1 MSASIA
7 GAAPQVP
14 QWAEQTFNSGA
25 GGVGGTYPVDCAATP
40 NNNLALVRYA
50 NSTFNDPILAVW
62 KLNAPFSATPLLAS
76 IGGGSLKSGNQTTL
90 SANNPRAYQPSDR
103 VEVTNSFGVSIGSG
117 DSSGGSIINDETYI
131 ELTDLTS
138 SPPAL
143 LTQIVVSSSG
153 GAAYDYDHAGLAN
166 DLAISRD
173 SEWAVVNS
181 DNWIHLI
188 YTASLPSAWTVYPF
202 NIGDIDYSQ
211 NPPAANFNN
220 PCSPNWAVDSVAM
233 SNDRAIVTTARDS
246 GPGNSFRTW
255 VYIIDLTLS
264 PPEIVLQHELVPP
277 STWTPDEY
285 GDRPHDVAI
294 TVARNIDRVA
304 VVTTTHGVASFDL
317 TNNVPIGP
325 FFFDAADSRRYQQQV
340 DSVEVTDER
349 AVVISDF
356 KSAGSPQW
364 KVEVFSV
371 STTSGLTWLDEFLP
385 TGAEPPP
392 SRAHDLA
399 IDKDLDIAVIR
410 TSYDNVVV
418 FGLDSGTLSHTVV
431 ASPNGS
437 DAYAYSQ
444 YATYM
449 TYDVFSS
456 DSVAICPSVIVSENP
471 TVIQNMAITIGG
483 YFDAASSRWVGAV
496 DIIDLAAATLTVN
509 QVAIVP
515 NSNENG
521 GCVPVDLAINAIHDE
536 VVVRSVDPFRETSP
550 ASGPDLVGI
559 SILTS
564 PPAITASYGGS
575 GTIMGLDSLCVQTS
589 GFVSTTKRILSI
601 AQEEAAVFG
610 ADFTHRNK

>member
-62 KLNAPFSATPLLAS
+62 KLNGPFSATPLLAP

-117 DSSGGSIINDETYI
+117 DSVGGSLINDETYI

-153 GAAYDYDHAGLAN
+153 GSAYAYDHAGLAN

-181 DNWIHLI
+181 DNWIHAI
-188 YTASLPSAWTVYPF
+188 YTASLPSAWTVTAF

-211 NPPAANFNN
+211 HPPAANFSS

-233 SNDRAIVTTARDS
+233 SNDRAVVTTARDS
-246 GPGNSFRTW
+246 GPGGTYRTW

-294 TVARNIDRVA
+294 TIARSLDRVA

-317 TNNVPIGP
+317 ANNVPLGA
-325 FFFDAADSRRYQQQV
+325 FLFDPADSRRYQQQV
-340 DSVEVTDER
+340 DSLEVTDER

-356 KSAGSPQW
+356 NSGGTPQW
-364 KVEVFSV
+364 KVEVFNV
-371 STTSGLTWLDEFLP
+371 SSSSGLSSLMEYLP
-385 TGAEPPP
+385 SGTEPPP
-392 SRAHDLA
+392 SHAHDLA

-410 TSYDNVVV
+410 TSFDNVVV
-418 FGLDSGTLSHTVV
+418 FGLDSVSLSHTVV
-431 ASPNGS
+431 PSPNGS
-437 DAYAYSQ
+437 DAYTYQAY
-444 YATYM
+444 AGLTNC
-449 TYDVFSS
+449 DVFSS
-456 DSVAICPSVIVSENP
+456 DSVVICPSVVVSENP
-471 TVIQNMAITIGG
+471 TVVQNMAVTIGG
-483 YFDAASSRWVGAV
+483 YIDSNTSKWVGAV
-496 DIIDLAAATLTVN
+496 DIIDLAATTLTVS
-509 QVAIVP
+509 QVAIVT
-515 NSNENG
+515 NSDPA
-521 GCVPVDLAINAIHDE
+521 GCVPVDLAINSDRDE
-536 VVVRSVDPFRETSP
+536 VVVRSVDPYPDSSP
-550 ASGPDLVGI
+550 ATGPDLVQI
-559 SILTS
+559 SVLTS

-575 GTIMGLDSLCVQTS
+575 GTVMGLDSLTVQPS
-589 GFVSTTKRILSI
+589 GYVSTTKRILSI
-601 AQEEAAVFG
+601 AQQELTPNG
-610 ADFTHRNK
+610 ADYTHRNK